1 MWLTCVCLVLLATC
15 ASLHVRDKLHQD
27 SLIRLLLNR
36 KAYRLGKWL
45 ADLNKVRRL
54 SLDNKRNIIE
64 AGACLGEGVYYF
76 AEQFTW

>member
-1 MWLTCVCLVLLATC
+1 MQLATC
-15 ASLHVRDKLHQD
+15 ASLHARDKLHKH
-27 SLIRLLLNR
+27 SRLIRLLLRR

-54 SLDNKRNIIE
+54 SLDNKRNLIE